1 MLQIDIYDDQPREL
15 EIIYPYKKEYLFKQ
29 FLYPDQIRTTNK
41 KAVRDRYMAFNM
53 ARKVCR

>member
-1 MLQIDIYDDQPREL
+1 MLQIDIYDEQPREW

-29 FLYPDQIRTTNK
+29 FLHPNQIRTTNK

-53 ARKVCR
+53 VRKVCR